1 MTVFWLVLAALLMFY
16 ARFGTG
22 RIKSDN
28 VADVAARAAQVA
40 MLGCLALAFF
50 SLFDRPAPSTYS
62 GAGDLWKSLSM
73 MCGALLVVVLACMA
87 VLTAS
92 RHRRL
97 GRDELVTAELTLRL
111 DRAEGV
117 VHVSERGQLMA
128 HRIGA
133 GRLMVDVTPYETDSA
148 VRAGLAFRQWPA
160 AGSLAPETA
169 AKGVA
174 HVLTTDVYINTAKAI
189 RAWLRRHPDIELDAD
204 VVRLRWQQA
213 VDGMVRHARAQL
225 PAGKVEVESFVPYDG
240 PSLDY
245 LAIMADGRVF
255 AGVGEETLVE
265 HVTRPLLSDGGRRI
279 RVELGD
285 FRPSFVLGPDQVS
298 VVQRLHGKG
307 LLFLTNGAL

>member
-1 MTVFWLVLAALLMFY
+1 MFY
-16 ARFGTG
+16 ARFGAN
-22 RIKSDN
+22 RIQSENLSDI
-28 VADVAARAAQVA
+28 ATRAATVA
-40 MLGCLALAFF
+40 MLACLGLAFS
-50 SLFDRPAPSTYS
+50 SLFDRPASSSYSST
-62 GAGDLWKSLSM
+62 GELWKSFGMVGS
-73 MCGALLVVVLACMA
+73 ALLFVVVACMA
-87 VLTAS
+87 VFTAS

-97 GRDELVTAELTLRL
+97 GRDELVTAELTLRV

-117 VHVSERGQLMA
+117 VHVSERGQLMT

-133 GRLMVDVTPYETDSA
+133 GRLMVDVAPYETDSA
-148 VRAGLAFRQWPA
+148 VRAGLVFRQWPA
-160 AGSLAPETA
+160 ASSLAPETA

-189 RAWLRRHPDIELDAD
+189 RAWLRRHPGIELDAD
-204 VVRLRWQQA
+204 VVRMKWQQA

-225 PAGKVEVESFVPYDG
+225 PPGKVAVESFVPYDG

-245 LAIMADGRVF
+245 LAIMSDGRVF
-255 AGVGEETLVE
+255 TGVGEETLVE

-285 FRPSFVLGPDQVS
+285 FRPSFVLGPDQIS

-307 LLFLTNGAL
+307 LLTITNEAL